1 LGVHYTEKGIV
12 GEIPDDPRKNNTSTS
27 LLNAQVNPTMERYPL
42 LPQIYDDGELHIDDI
57 KLAIDYIRVNRINER
72 VLSTSAHNWRLIG
85 SLTVH
90 AGSK

>member
-1 LGVHYTEKGIV
+1 
-12 GEIPDDPRKNNTSTS
+12 
-27 LLNAQVNPTMERYPL
+27 MERYPL